1 MCQHEVY
8 RRKSLLAG
16 DHVKHLE
23 ARVPGLLGDDDSKA
37 GVLSW
42 FEDLFVDV
50 LLELIPVSRIPNVA
64 SLKER
69 NHVSYVTSKD
79 VGEVAIDDLA
89 VAVWHCRPP
98 MMWQHMTDTYTLV
111 ERNPYYNWVDTEGQQ
126 LPYIDRILSTK
137 ATDADAANVMI
148 LSGEI
153 DVVLDDFA
161 RLPDMPLYLEGAE
174 RAGYYVQTSGGFT
187 SPPLLYINHDYDY
200 ELWQQMLDY
209 FARNYMMIWS
219 VGSIV
224 QPNIFS
230 NDPKSPRRTMFP
242 IQRRTDG

>member
-1 MCQHEVY
+1 MADTIGQ
-8 RRKSLLAG
+8 LF
-16 DHVKHLE
+16 
-23 ARVPGLLGDDDSKA
+23 
-37 GVLSW
+37 SW
-42 FEDLFVDV
+42 PCTVHFEWRLDPIFQPWDPI
-50 LLELIPVSRIPNVA
+50 E
-64 SLKER
+64 
-69 NHVSYVTSKD
+69 
-79 VGEVAIDDLA
+79 
-89 VAVWHCRPP
+89 
-98 MMWQHMTDTYTLV
+98 MTDTYTLV

-200 ELWQQMLDY
+200 ENPDSQWQVLVQDPERRFGRAVALAIDKHDINESLYFGLVTPIDYDPELANQLLDELGMTGRD
-209 FARNYMMIWS
+209 AIWDL
-219 VGSIV
+219 VTPIDY
-224 QPNIFS
+224 
-230 NDPKSPRRTMFP
+230 DPELAN
-242 IQRRTDG
+242 QLLDDWG